1 MLDVNVIRSNPDMI
15 RTMLRNRNKDEE
27 ILDRFLAADSEW
39 RSLTDENNRL
49 RKVRNEVSLQISKMP
64 KGEEKDARIAEMREV
79 SEKVKAN
86 DERMA
91 ELEEIRQDCVLN
103 IPNIPHESV
112 PIGKD
117 EHDNVVVYEKGEKR
131 VFDFKPKE
139 HWEIAEDLDIIDFER
154 GTKVAGSG
162 FYCLKGDGA
171 RLERA
176 LINYF
181 LDTHQDQGYT
191 ELFPPVV
198 VNKNAVIGTGQYP
211 NLKDDMYYLER
222 DDMFLNPTAEVPIT
236 NLLQDEIL
244 EKEQLPIYYTASL
257 PSFRREVGK
266 HADTKGIIRVHEFN
280 KVEMVNFVLPENS
293 YARLEELRQNAED
306 LITGLGLPYRVL
318 LLCTGDMSFSC
329 SKCYDLELYAPGKDA
344 WLEASSCSNECS
356 VLFRE
361 TNLGRPPWRI
371 WYFTDFQA
379 RRARIKYR
387 PEPHLK
393 SEFVHT
399 LNGSGLALPRTMVA
413 ILENYQNKDGTVT
426 IPEVLRPYM
435 RGQEIIGRR

>member
-15 RTMLRNRNKDEE
+15 RTMIRNRNRDET
-27 ILDRFLAADSEW
+27 ILDRFLEADSEW

-49 RKVRNEVSLQISKMP
+49 RKIRNDVSLEISKMP
-64 KGEEKDARIAEMREV
+64 KGDEKDKKIAEMRTV
-79 SEKVKAN
+79 GDKIKAN
-86 DERMA
+86 DDRMA

-117 EHDNVVVYEKGEKR
+117 ENDNVVVYEAGERRK
-131 VFDFKPKE
+131 FDFKPKE
-139 HWEIAEDLDIIDFER
+139 HWELAEELDIIDFDR

-162 FYCLKGDGA
+162 FYVMKGDGA

-181 LDTHQDQGYT
+181 LDTHKDQGYT
-191 ELFPPVV
+191 ELVV
-198 VNKNAVIGTGQYP
+198 PAVINKAAVIGTGQYP
-211 NLKDDMYYLER
+211 NLKDDMYYLAK
-222 DDMFLNPTAEVPIT
+222 DDMYLNPTAEVPIT

-244 EKEQLPIYYTASL
+244 DKSQLPIYYTANLTSY
-257 PSFRREVGK
+257 RREVGK
-266 HADTKGIIRVHEFN
+266 HADTKGIIRVHEFR
-280 KVEMVNFVLPENS
+280 KTEMVNFVEPSKS
-293 YARLEELRQNAED
+293 YERLEELRKNAED
-306 LITGLGLPYRVL
+306 LINGLQLPYRVL

-344 WLEASSCSNECS
+344 WLEASSCSN
-356 VLFRE
+356 
-361 TNLGRPPWRI
+361 
-371 WYFTDFQA
+371 FTDFQA

-399 LNGSGLALPRTMVA
+399 LNGSGLALPRTVVA
-413 ILENYQNKDGTVT
+413 IMENYQNKDGTIT

-435 RGQEIIGRR
+435 RGQEVIDRKH

>member
-1 MLDVNVIRSNPDMI
+1 MLDINVIRQDPEKI
-15 RTMLRNRNKDEE
+15 RTMLKNRNKDDA
-27 ILDRFLAADSEW
+27 ILDRLLNADSEW

-49 RKVRNEVSLQISKMP
+49 RKLRNEVSMEISKMA
-64 KGEEKDARIAEMREV
+64 KGNEKEAKIKEMREV
-79 SEKVKAN
+79 AEKIKAN
-86 DERMA
+86 DTRMA
-91 ELEEIRQDCVLN
+91 ELDLIRDDCILN

-117 EHDNVVVYEKGEKR
+117 EHDNVVVYEVGEKR
-131 VFDFKPKE
+131 KFTFKPKE
-139 HWEIAEDLDIIDFER
+139 HWEIAEDLDIIEFER
-154 GTKVAGSG
+154 GVKISGSG
-162 FYCLKGDGA
+162 FYVMKGDGA

-181 LDTHQDQGYT
+181 LDTHMKQGYT
-191 ELFPPVV
+191 ELVV
-198 VNKNAVIGTGQYP
+198 PGIINKEAVRGTGQYP

-222 DDMFLNPTAEVPIT
+222 DDMYLNPTAEVPIT

-244 EKEQLPIYYTASL
+244 DKEQLPIYYTANLTSY
-257 PSFRREVGK
+257 RREVGK
-266 HADTKGIIRVHEFN
+266 HADTKGIIRVHEFR
-280 KVEMVNFVLPENS
+280 KTEMVNFVLPENS
-293 YARLEELRQNAED
+293 YARLEELRKNAED
-306 LITGLGLPYRVL
+306 LIVGLGLPYRVL

-344 WLEASSCSNECS
+344 WLECSSCSN
-356 VLFRE
+356 
-361 TNLGRPPWRI
+361 
-371 WYFTDFQA
+371 FTDFQA

-399 LNGSGLALPRTMVA
+399 LNGSGLALPRTIVA
-413 ILENYQNKDGTVT
+413 ILENYQNEDGSVT

-435 RGQEIIGRR
+435 GGQEKITKR

>member
-15 RTMLRNRNKDEE
+15 RTMIRNRNRDES
-27 ILDRFLAADSEW
+27 ILDRFLEADSEW
-39 RSLTDENNRL
+39 RALTDENNGL
-49 RKVRNEVSLQISKMP
+49 RKIRNEVSLEISKMA
-64 KGEEKDARIAEMREV
+64 KGAEKDAKIAEMREV
-79 SEKVKAN
+79 GDKIKAN

-91 ELEEIRQDCVLN
+91 QLEEIRQDCVLN

-117 EHDNVVVYEKGEKR
+117 DTENVVVYEAGEKR
-131 VFDFKPKE
+131 KFDFKPKE
-139 HWEIAEDLDIIDFER
+139 HWELAEDLDIIDFDR

-162 FYCLKGDGA
+162 FYVMKGDGA

-181 LDTHQDQGYT
+181 LDVHKDQGYT
-191 ELFPPVV
+191 ELVV
-198 VNKNAVIGTGQYP
+198 PAVINKAAVIGTGQYP
-211 NLKDDMYYLER
+211 NLKDDMYYLQK
-222 DDMFLNPTAEVPIT
+222 DDMYLNPTAEVPIT

-244 EKEQLPIYYTASL
+244 DRSQLPIYYTANLTSY
-257 PSFRREVGK
+257 RREVGK
-266 HADTKGIIRVHEFN
+266 HADTKGIIRVHEFR
-280 KVEMVNFVLPENS
+280 KTEMVNFVEPSKS
-293 YARLEELRQNAED
+293 YERLEELRKNAED
-306 LITGLGLPYRVL
+306 LINGLQLPYRVL

-344 WLEASSCSNECS
+344 WLEASSCSN
-356 VLFRE
+356 
-361 TNLGRPPWRI
+361 
-371 WYFTDFQA
+371 FTDFQA

-387 PEPHLK
+387 PEPHMK

-399 LNGSGLALPRTMVA
+399 LNGSGLALPRTIVA
-413 ILENYQNKDGTVT
+413 IMENYQNKDGTIT

-435 RGQEIIGRR
+435 RGQEVIDRKH

>member
-1 MLDVNVIRSNPDMI
+1 MLDINVIRQDPEKI
-15 RTMLRNRNKDEE
+15 RTMLKNRNKDDA
-27 ILDRFLAADSEW
+27 ILDRLLDADSEW

-49 RKVRNEVSLQISKMP
+49 RKLRNEVSMEISKMA
-64 KGEEKDARIAEMREV
+64 KGEEKDSKIKEMREV
-79 SEKVKAN
+79 ADKIKAN
-86 DERMA
+86 DDRMS
-91 ELEEIRQDCVLN
+91 ELEVIRSDCILN

-117 EHDNVVVYEKGEKR
+117 EHDNVVVYEVGEKR
-131 VFDFKPKE
+131 KFTFKPKE
-139 HWEIAEDLDIIDFER
+139 HWEIAENLDIIEFER
-154 GTKVAGSG
+154 GVKISGSG
-162 FYCLKGDGA
+162 FYVMKGDGA

-181 LDTHQDQGYT
+181 LDTHMKQGYT
-191 ELFPPVV
+191 ELVV
-198 VNKNAVIGTGQYP
+198 PGIINKAAVIGTGQYP

-244 EKEQLPIYYTASL
+244 EKEQLPIYYTANLTSY
-257 PSFRREVGK
+257 RREVGK
-266 HADTKGIIRVHEFN
+266 HADTKGIIRVHEFR
-280 KVEMVNFVLPENS
+280 KTEMVNFVLPENS
-293 YARLEELRQNAED
+293 YARLEELRKNAED
-306 LITGLGLPYRVL
+306 LIVGLGLPYRVL

-344 WLEASSCSNECS
+344 WLECSSCSN
-356 VLFRE
+356 
-361 TNLGRPPWRI
+361 
-371 WYFTDFQA
+371 FTDFQA

-399 LNGSGLALPRTMVA
+399 LNGSGLALPRTIVA
-413 ILENYQNKDGTVT
+413 ILENYQNEDGSVT

-435 RGQEIIGRR
+435 GGQEKITKK

>member
-1 MLDVNVIRSNPDMI
+1 MLDINVIRQDPEKI
-15 RTMLRNRNKDEE
+15 RTMLKNRNKDDA
-27 ILDRFLAADSEW
+27 ILDRLLDADSEW

-49 RKVRNEVSLQISKMP
+49 RKLRNGVSMEISKMA
-64 KGEEKDARIAEMREV
+64 KGEEKDSKIKEMREV
-79 SEKVKAN
+79 ADKIKAN
-86 DERMA
+86 DDRMS
-91 ELEEIRQDCVLN
+91 ELEVIRSDCILN

-117 EHDNVVVYEKGEKR
+117 EHDNVVVYEVGEKR
-131 VFDFKPKE
+131 KFTFKPKE
-139 HWEIAEDLDIIDFER
+139 HWEIAEDLDIIEFER
-154 GTKVAGSG
+154 GVKISGSG
-162 FYCLKGDGA
+162 FYVMKGDGA

-181 LDTHQDQGYT
+181 LDTHMKQGYT
-191 ELFPPVV
+191 ELVV
-198 VNKNAVIGTGQYP
+198 PGIINKAAVIGTGQYP

-244 EKEQLPIYYTASL
+244 EKEQLPIYYTANLTSY
-257 PSFRREVGK
+257 RREVGK
-266 HADTKGIIRVHEFN
+266 HADTKGIIRVHEFR
-280 KVEMVNFVLPENS
+280 KTEMVNFVLPENS
-293 YARLEELRQNAED
+293 YARLEELRKNAED
-306 LITGLGLPYRVL
+306 LIVGLGLPYRVL

-344 WLEASSCSNECS
+344 WLECSSCSN
-356 VLFRE
+356 
-361 TNLGRPPWRI
+361 
-371 WYFTDFQA
+371 FTDFQA

-399 LNGSGLALPRTMVA
+399 LNGSGLALPRTIVA
-413 ILENYQNKDGTVT
+413 ILENYQNEDGSVT

-435 RGQEIIGRR
+435 GGQEKITKK

>member
-1 MLDVNVIRSNPDMI
+1 MLDMNVIRQDPEMI
-15 RTMLRNRNKDEE
+15 RTMLKNRNKDTA
-27 ILDRFLAADSEW
+27 ILDKLLEADSEW
-39 RSLTDENNRL
+39 KDLTNENNRL
-49 RKVRNEVSLQISKMP
+49 RKLRNDVSLDISKMP
-64 KGEEKDARIAEMREV
+64 KGEEKDKKIAEMREV
-79 SEKVKAN
+79 ATKIQDN
-86 DERMA
+86 DRKMEELDEVRMNC
-91 ELEEIRQDCVLN
+91 LLN

-117 EHDNVVVYEKGEKR
+117 DTENVVVREIGEKR
-131 VFDFKPKE
+131 KFTFKPKE

-154 GTKVAGSG
+154 GVKVAGSG
-162 FYCLKGDGA
+162 FYVMKGDGA

-181 LDTHQDQGYT
+181 LDMHMKQGYT
-191 ELFPPVV
+191 ELVV
-198 VNKNAVIGTGQYP
+198 PAVINKNAVIGTGQYP
-211 NLKDDMYYLER
+211 NLKDDMYYLEK

-244 EKEQLPIYYTASL
+244 DKNDLPIYYTANLTSY
-257 PSFRREVGK
+257 RHEVGK
-266 HADTKGIIRVHEFN
+266 HADTKGIIRVHEFR
-280 KVEMVNFVLPENS
+280 KTEMVNFVLPENS

-306 LITGLGLPYRVL
+306 IIVGLGLPYRIL

-344 WLEASSCSNECS
+344 WLEASSCSN
-356 VLFRE
+356 
-361 TNLGRPPWRI
+361 
-371 WYFTDFQA
+371 FTDFQA
-379 RRARIKYR
+379 RRAKIKYR

-399 LNGSGLALPRTMVA
+399 LNGSGLAVPRTIVA
-413 ILENYQNKDGTVT
+413 IIENYQNEDGSIT

-435 RGQEIIGRR
+435 GGQEKIVKKK

>member
-15 RTMLRNRNKDEE
+15 RTMIRNRNRDEA
-27 ILDRFLAADSEW
+27 ILDRFLEADSEW
-39 RSLTDENNRL
+39 RALTDENNRL
-49 RKVRNEVSLQISKMP
+49 RKTRNDVSLEISKMP
-64 KGEEKDARIAEMREV
+64 KGAEKDAKIAEMREV
-79 SEKVKAN
+79 GDKIKAN
-86 DERMA
+86 DDRMT
-91 ELEEIRQDCVLN
+91 ELDAIRTDCVLN

-117 EHDNVVVYEKGEKR
+117 DTENVVVYEKGEKR
-131 VFDFKPKE
+131 KFDFKPKE
-139 HWEIAEDLDIIDFER
+139 HWELGEELDIIDFER
-154 GTKVAGSG
+154 GAKVAGSG
-162 FYCLKGDGA
+162 FYVMKGDGA

-181 LDTHQDQGYT
+181 LDMHKDQGYT
-191 ELFPPVV
+191 ELVVPAV

-211 NLKDDMYYLER
+211 NLKDDMYYLAK
-222 DDMFLNPTAEVPIT
+222 DDMYLNPTAEVPIT

-244 EKEQLPIYYTASL
+244 DRNQLPIYYTANLTSY
-257 PSFRREVGK
+257 RREVGK
-266 HADTKGIIRVHEFN
+266 HADTKGIIRVHEFR
-280 KVEMVNFVLPENS
+280 KTEMVNFVEPSKS
-293 YARLEELRQNAED
+293 YERLEELRQNAED
-306 LITGLGLPYRVL
+306 LILGLNLPYRVL

-344 WLEASSCSNECS
+344 WLEASSCSN
-356 VLFRE
+356 
-361 TNLGRPPWRI
+361 
-371 WYFTDFQA
+371 FTDFQA

-399 LNGSGLALPRTMVA
+399 LNGSGLALPRTVVA
-413 ILENYQNKDGTVT
+413 IMENYQNKDGTIT

-435 RGQEIIGRR
+435 RGQEVIDKKH